1 MFSLILCGSLLP
13 WASCILLSPRDAI
26 TVAAIDQLGSLFSFS
41 LDEKNFAAL
50 ADVYTANA
58 IIDGG
63 GPNPLRG
70 LPAIQAFYR
79 QTFSNSSLVTEH
91 TVTTVYAYNFTATT
105 AKSKNYA
112 DAFYFGKPAQE
123 RGGFLFRNQ
132 SVVFR
137 ERFDNEYVK
146 EKNGAWK
153 ISRQTG
159 PKPIVGFCH
168 IIRRIFVLT
177 LFVIIVS

>member
-1 MFSLILCGSLLP
+1 MHSFTSLLFSLLILCTTLLP
-13 WASCILLSPRDAI
+13 FTTSILLSPRDAI
-26 TVAAIDQLGSLFSFS
+26 TVAAIDQLNSLFSFS
-41 LDEKNFAAL
+41 LDEKNFTAL

-79 QTFSNSSLVTEH
+79 NTFSNSSLVTEH
-91 TVTTVYAYNFTATT
+91 TVTTVYAYAFTAIT
-105 AKSKNYA
+105 AKSKSYA

-146 EKNGAWK
+146 ERSGAWK
-153 ISRQTG
+153 ISKQTG
-159 PKPIVGFCH
+159 PQPISLEGD
-168 IIRRIFVLT
+168 
-177 LFVIIVS
+177 VSILPPG

>member
-1 MFSLILCGSLLP
+1 MQPFTSLLSSVILCGSLLP

-26 TVAAIDQLGSLFSFS
+26 TVAAINQLNSLFSFS
-41 LDEKNFAAL
+41 LDEKNFDAL
-50 ADVYTANA
+50 ADVYTADVV
-58 IIDGG
+58 IDGG
-63 GPNPLRG
+63 DGDPLVG
-70 LPAIQAFYR
+70 LAAIQAFYR
-79 QTFSNSSLVTEH
+79 ETFSNKSLVTEH
-91 TVTTVYAYNFTATT
+91 TVTTVYAYDFTRTT
-105 AKSKNYA
+105 AKAKNYA

-159 PKPIVGFCH
+159 PQPIVGLSH
-168 IIRRIFVLT
+168 GISDR
-177 LFVIIVS
+177 